1 MLLEGKNAL
10 VTGGSQGIGAAASL
24 ELAREGANICL
35 TYRKHEAE
43 AKKYAEEIEAMG
55 RKALAVQCDI
65 SSFADAERVVNAAV
79 EKFGSLEILVNNAG
93 MNWDGVSWKMSE
105 EQWDR
110 VLEVNLKGYF
120 NFTRHV
126 APIFKDKKYGKI
138 INVTSINGLRGKF
151 GQTNYSASKAGI
163 VGYTKALAKE
173 LGAFGVNV
181 NAVAP
186 GLIETAMLRESDARD
201 KLIDLEM
208 GESALKRVGQPE
220 DLANL
225 VAFLASDK
233 ARHIT
238 GEVIKVDVIDIV
250 LAPLSWFAICRFATR
265 RLVDSGT
272 DARIPSVRMSEPCT
286 YVPSCQEAR

>member
-1 MLLEGKNAL
+1 MLLEGKNAII
-10 VTGGSQGIGAAASL
+10 TGGSQGIGTAVSL

-35 TYRKHEAE
+35 TYRKHETE
-43 AKKYAEEIEAMG
+43 ARKIAEEIQTMG
-55 RKALAVQCDI
+55 RKAIAVQCDT
-65 SSFADAERVVNAAV
+65 SSFSDAEGVVKKALD
-79 EKFGSLEILVNNAG
+79 EFGNLDILVNNAG
-93 MNWDGVSWKMSE
+93 MNWDGVSWKMTE

-110 VLEVNLKGYF
+110 VIEVNLKGYF

-126 APIFKDKKYGKI
+126 APHLKEQKSGKI

-163 VGYTKALAKE
+163 IGFTKALARE
-173 LGAFGVNV
+173 LGAFNVNV

-186 GLIETAMLRESDARD
+186 GLIETAMLKESDARE
-201 KLIDLEM
+201 KIIGMALNEIV
-208 GESALKRVGQPE
+208 LKRVGQPE

-238 GEVIKVDVIDIV
+238 GDVIKVDGGQYI
-250 LAPLSWFAICRFATR
+250 
-265 RLVDSGT
+265 
-272 DARIPSVRMSEPCT
+272 
-286 YVPSCQEAR
+286 

>member
-35 TYRKHEAE
+35 TYRKHESE
-43 AKKYAEEIEAMG
+43 AKKYAEEILAMG

-65 SSFADAERVVNAAV
+65 SSFAEAEEVVKSAIA
-79 EKFGSLEILVNNAG
+79 EFGSLDILVNNAG
-93 MNWDGVSWKMSE
+93 MNWDGVSWKMTE
-105 EQWDR
+105 AQWDR

-126 APIFKDKKYGKI
+126 APFFKEQKHGRI

-151 GQTNYSASKAGI
+151 GQSNYSASKAGI

-173 LGAFGVNV
+173 LGAFDVTV

-186 GLIETAMLRESDARD
+186 GLIETAMLKESDARD
-201 KLIDLEM
+201 KIVDLAM
-208 GESALKRVGQPE
+208 GESAIKRVGQPE
-220 DLANL
+220 DLAFL

-233 ARHIT
+233 AKHIT
-238 GEVIKVDVIDIV
+238 GEVIKVDGGQYI
-250 LAPLSWFAICRFATR
+250 
-265 RLVDSGT
+265 
-272 DARIPSVRMSEPCT
+272 
-286 YVPSCQEAR
+286 

>member
-1 MLLEGKNAL
+1 MLLEGKSAL
-10 VTGGSQGIGAAASL
+10 VTGGSQGIGAAVSL

-43 AKKYAEEIEAMG
+43 AKAYAAEIMAMG
-55 RKALAVQCDI
+55 RKALAVKCDI
-65 SSFADAERVVNAAV
+65 SSFAEAEKVVKSAIA
-79 EKFGSLEILVNNAG
+79 EFGRLDILINNAG
-93 MNWDGVSWKMSE
+93 MNWDGVSWKMTE

-126 APIFKDKKYGKI
+126 APLFKEQKYGRI

-163 VGYTKALAKE
+163 IGYTKALAKE
-173 LGAFGVNV
+173 LGAFEVTV

-186 GLIETAMLRESDARD
+186 GLIETAMLKESEARD
-201 KLIDLEM
+201 KIIDMAM

-220 DLANL
+220 DLAYM
-225 VAFLASDK
+225 VTFLASDK

-238 GEVIKVDVIDIV
+238 GEVIKVDGGQYI
-250 LAPLSWFAICRFATR
+250 
-265 RLVDSGT
+265 
-272 DARIPSVRMSEPCT
+272 
-286 YVPSCQEAR
+286 

>member
-1 MLLEGKNAL
+1 MLLEDKNAL
-10 VTGGSQGIGAAASL
+10 ITGGSQGIGAAASL

-43 AKKYAEEIEAMG
+43 AMMNADQIQKLG

-65 SSFADAERVVNAAV
+65 ASFADAERVVKAAI
-79 EKFGSLEILVNNAG
+79 EKFGRLEILVNNAG
-93 MNWDGVSWKMSE
+93 MNWDGVSWKMTE

-120 NFTRHV
+120 NFTRQV
-126 APIFKDKKYGKI
+126 APLFKEQKYGRI

-163 VGYTKALAKE
+163 IGFTKALAKE
-173 LGAFGVNV
+173 LGSFDVTV

-186 GLIETAMLRESDARD
+186 GLIETAMLKESEARD
-201 KLIDLEM
+201 KIIDLAM

-220 DLANL
+220 DLAYL

-238 GEVIKVDVIDIV
+238 GEVIKVDGGQYI
-250 LAPLSWFAICRFATR
+250 
-265 RLVDSGT
+265 
-272 DARIPSVRMSEPCT
+272 
-286 YVPSCQEAR
+286 